1 MHHQSLFAALA
12 LAALL
17 SQSPPQETGLRPG
30 APPRDPDELVRS
42 LEKQLEGAWQLTGV
56 LYKDVPQTNSTF
68 SGYMLVLPDYL
79 SIDMHLMMRSLH
91 PSGQDV
97 PFFQSGVHRWRIAG
111 PALLETSSL
120 IGTSNVNDWEAW
132 TFEVPNVK
140 RTFSMVLREETLIL
154 DRKGESR
161 MTFRKIPRLPYPG
174 RVLESEKERKD
185 EERARREG
193 EGEPEKGATDTG
205 AAPKKGGG

>member
-1 MHHQSLFAALA
+1 MNHVSLFAAVA
-12 LAALL
+12 LFALL
-17 SQSPPQETGLRPG
+17 PQGPPQETGLRPG
-30 APPRDPDELVRS
+30 TPPRNPDELKRS
-42 LEKQLEGAWQLTGV
+42 LEEQLEGAWQLTGV
-56 LYKDVPQTNSTF
+56 VHKDVPQTNSTF

-79 SIDMHLMMRSLH
+79 SIDMHLLMKTLH
-91 PSGQDV
+91 PSGQDM

-140 RTFSMVLREETLIL
+140 RVFSMVLNGNTLVL

-161 MTFRKIPRLPYPG
+161 MTFRKLPRLPYPG
-174 RVLESEKERKD
+174 RVLQSEQERKA
-185 EERARREG
+185 EEAKAKAEEG
-193 EGEPEKGATDTG
+193 TKPAEGTTDGGA
-205 AAPKKGGG
+205 KKDG